1 MDKFDLNDTLFSV
14 RKSYKYFKKKVAK
27 YKREVEK
34 CEKEGSVALLQE
46 CRIKLRHYR
55 NAAAALEEYINCLE
69 SFK

>member
-14 RKSYKYFKKKVAK
+14 GKSYKYFKKKVAK
-27 YKREVEK
+27 YKREIEK

-55 NAAAALEEYINCLE
+55 NAVAALEEYINCLE
-69 SFK
+69 LFK